1 MAEFWTSGLDLVL
14 EPLVEA
20 GSGSDFGPEAGIW
33 ALNLEFGKN
42 FGRIWGEFG
51 RTNGFLRNFGLEG
64 EIPPWLKA

>member
-20 GSGSDFGPEAGIW
+20 CSGSDFGPEAGIW
-33 ALNLEFGKN
+33 ASNLEFGEN
-42 FGRIWGEFG
+42 LEEFG
-51 RTNGFLRNFGLEG
+51 RTNRFLRNLGLEE